1 MNRTRMILAA
11 SVATLLGAAPM
22 MAQDCTLPN
31 LPATTCTVSL
41 STSATVNDVL
51 HLNLSTISL
60 DLLTPSEADYT
71 AGFKDATAHPTATVK
86 ANRAWAVTVGPHSG
100 ATEFTYTPAG
110 SLPNPHKT
118 AADLVWAKTAAGL
131 TSPFSNLGTSATLS
145 SSSIGTDGIT
155 ASSKQDI
162 FFRTKWFWASDV
174 PGTYALT
181 VDFTLSAP

>member
-31 LPATTCTVSL
+31 PPGTTCTVSL
-41 STSATVNDVL
+41 ATSATVLDVL
-51 HLNLSTISL
+51 HLNLSTITL
-60 DLLTPSEADYT
+60 DLLTPTEADYT

-100 ATEFTYTPAG
+100 ATEFGFSGTLT
-110 SLPNPHKT
+110 NPHKT
-118 AADLVWAKTAAGL
+118 ASDLVWAKTAGGL
-131 TSPFSNLGTSATLS
+131 GSPFSNLGASATLS

-174 PGTYALT
+174 PGTYSLT